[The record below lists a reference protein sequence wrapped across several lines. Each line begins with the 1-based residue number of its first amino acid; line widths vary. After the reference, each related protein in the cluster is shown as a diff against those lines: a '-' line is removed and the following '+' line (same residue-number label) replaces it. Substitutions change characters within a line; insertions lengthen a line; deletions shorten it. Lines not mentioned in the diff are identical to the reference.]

1 MSYVA
6 TFDAGTTAVKAALT
20 DDDGGIV
27 ASCSSDAMPLFTG
40 DGHQEQDPRDW
51 WRAFLQTA
59 HAMLAQAARS
69 VPEFDPASILG
80 IIMSGQMQDVI
91 ALDEQLN
98 PVRRTMLYSDGRAD
112 REARELAEIVGGESF
127 HKLTG
132 NQLEGSLPLLKLM
145 WFKRHEPQNFAKT
158 RHVLFDAKDYLIAKL
173 TGALVADVVASSTVG
188 AMDIRKRAW
197 SSSLIDAADMDEALF
212 PALHNPEDRVGEV
225 TSQAAELTG
234 FALGTPVFAGIG
246 DAGATTL
253 ASGVTEPGE
262 YNINIGTSGWIATVS
277 PEPITDRA
285 GVANLARTTAGGARN
300 DVSSGVSSSVINGV
314 PFLNAGNV
322 HHWITSVFAGNGG
335 DQTHSDEDRDGEGTS
350 SGVDYDHMGE
360 MLARSTPGSNGVLC
374 LPYLSG
380 ERFPVMN
387 ASIRGAYVGLS
398 ADTTAADMARAALE
412 GVAFSIRQ
420 GLETFDAEPSEIT
433 LIGGGAREHVWCQIM
448 ADVLG
453 HSIEVFR
460 NADVMPAAALS
471 FLVHYALG
479 RFASLDEATARLR
492 ACRDSVTYEPDG
504 ETVRLYDAVY
514 SRYRALYPAINGL
527 G

>member
-51 WRAFLQTA
+51 WRAFLQAA
-59 HAMLAQAARS
+59 HAMLAQAAQS
-69 VPEFDPASILG
+69 VPKFDPADIFG

-98 PVRRTMLYSDGRAD
+98 PVRRAMLYSDGRAE
-112 REARELAEIVGGESF
+112 REARELAEIVGDKSF

-158 RHVLFDAKDYLIAKL
+158 RHILFDAKDYLIARL
-173 TGALVADVVASSTVG
+173 TEALVADVVASSTVG
-188 AMDIRKRAW
+188 AMDIRQRAW
-197 SSSLIDAADMDEALF
+197 SSSLIDAAGMDESLF
-212 PALHNPEDRVGEV
+212 PALHNPENRVGEV
-225 TSQAAELTG
+225 TNQAAELTG
-234 FALGTPVFAGIG
+234 FTPGTPVFAGIG

-253 ASGVTEPGE
+253 ASGVTKPGE

-285 GVANLARTTAGGARN
+285 GVANLACTTAGGTRN
-300 DVSSGVSSSVINGV
+300 DVSSGVSSGVINGV

-322 HHWITSVFAGNGG
+322 HRWITSVFAGNRD
-335 DQTHSDEDRDGEGTS
+335 DQGHHDQDCDGEGTS
-350 SGVDYDHMGE
+350 CGVDYGRMGA

-398 ADTTAADMARAALE
+398 SDTTAADMARAALE

-420 GLETFDAEPSEIT
+420 GLETFDAAASEIT
-433 LIGGGAREHVWCQIM
+433 LIGGGAREHVWCRIM

-453 HSIEVFR
+453 HPIEVFR

-479 RFASLDEATARLR
+479 RFTSLDEVTARLR
-492 ACRDSVTYEPDG
+492 ACRDSVSYEPDAA
-504 ETVRLYDAVY
+504 TVRLYDTTY
-514 SRYRALYPAINGL
+514 NRYRALYPAINGL